1 MYLPRHFEQQD
12 HPSLVALMRTY
23 PLACLTRVGP
33 EHQIEAD
40 LLPLHWIDAA
50 ESGQGLLIGHVARAN
65 PLWRES
71 AGHTVLAVFQG
82 PESYVSPNWY
92 ESKHSQGGKV
102 VPTWNYA
109 MVQVRGRLR
118 CFEDAEELRDV
129 VRTLTNTHEAKQA
142 RPWSID
148 DAPADYMGSMLR
160 GIVGL
165 CIEVQAL
172 QGKWKVSQN
181 RSAADREGVAR
192 ALDDAGGSQDQ
203 AMAALVRAGSATP
216 GG

>member
-1 MYLPRHFEQQD
+1 
-12 HPSLVALMRTY
+12 
-23 PLACLTRVGP
+23 
-33 EHQIEAD
+33 
-40 LLPLHWIDAA
+40 
-50 ESGQGLLIGHVARAN
+50 
-65 PLWRES
+65 
-71 AGHTVLAVFQG
+71 
-82 PESYVSPNWY
+82 
-92 ESKHSQGGKV
+92 
-102 VPTWNYA
+102 